1 MYSRRTGKENK
12 KMANKQKHSFELQIQ
27 TGKGSNEY
35 AELTVSNVAVNLTSD
50 DKLQKLLDL
59 LEVPK
64 GTRVNISTKAST
76 SVVR

>member
-1 MYSRRTGKENK
+1 MSTEQK
-12 KMANKQKHSFELQIQ
+12 KHSFELHIES
-27 TGKGSNEY
+27 GKGSSEH
-35 AELTVSNVAVNLTSD
+35 AELTISNVAVNLASD

-64 GTRVNISTKAST
+64 GTRVNISTKASS

>member
-1 MYSRRTGKENK
+1 MSTE
-12 KMANKQKHSFELQIQ
+12 QKHSFELQIES
-27 TGKGSNEY
+27 GKGSSER
-35 AELTVSNVAVNLTSD
+35 AEITISNVAVNLASD

-64 GTRVNISTKAST
+64 GTRVNISTKASS